1 MVARSREALE
11 KLQNKYDG
19 RVEVLAG
26 DLGDLSLGQR
36 VVDLALKKWGRLDG
50 LVVNHGKLEPVERI
64 ADAHI
69 DEWQRSFDV
78 NVFSAIAMVR

>member
-1 MVARSREALE
+1 VVARSQEALV
-11 KLQNKYDG
+11 KLKNKYDG
-19 RVEVLAG
+19 LVEMLAG
-26 DLGDLSLGQR
+26 DLSDLSLGQR
-36 VVDLALKKWGRLDG
+36 VVDLAVKKWGRLDG
-50 LVVNHGKLEPVERI
+50 LVVNHGKLDPVERI